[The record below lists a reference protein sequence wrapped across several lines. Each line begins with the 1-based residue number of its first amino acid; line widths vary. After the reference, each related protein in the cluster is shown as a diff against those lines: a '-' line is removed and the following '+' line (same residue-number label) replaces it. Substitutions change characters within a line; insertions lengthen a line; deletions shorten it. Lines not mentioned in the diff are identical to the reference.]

1 MTSSFRDLIRVFAK
15 IGVLSFGGP
24 AGQIALMHRLLV
36 EEQKWLGEEK
46 FLRALNFCML
56 LPGPEAH
63 QLAVYAGWLLH
74 GVRGGLVAGLLFLL
88 PGVVVVFILSTL
100 YFTFQGVPATETVL
114 FGLKAAVL
122 AIVIEALVRIS
133 KKALTHRNKLLLAGG
148 AFVAIFFLGVP
159 FPLIVIG
166 AALLGA
172 LGGFLGWPG
181 FRSKIEPQPANPKT
195 KPSAATFFKTLSVG
209 LFVWLVPLI
218 LLSLVAPGVFKELSI
233 LFTKLAVVTFGGA
246 YAVLAYLAQEAAGPL
261 GWLSPP
267 EMIDGLG
274 LAETTPGPLILVV
287 DFVGYL
293 AGARF
298 GGMTPLL
305 GGLVGT
311 LVAVWATFVP
321 SFLWIFLGAPWV
333 ERIKGGGVWDSALS
347 GVTAAV
353 VGVILNLA
361 LWFGIHVLF
370 GEVETVNYSVFEFL
384 APTLE
389 SFNGMAVAIFGLAL
403 LALFRFHVGVIPVIL
418 GSIGAGLAITWLV

>member
-1 MTSSFRDLIRVFAK
+1 MTTSLQDLTRIFTK

-36 EEQKWLGEEK
+36 DEQKWLSEEK

-74 GVRGGLVAGLLFLL
+74 GVRGGIMAGLLFLI
-88 PGVVVVFILSTL
+88 PGVLVVFTLSAL

-122 AIVIEALVRIS
+122 AIVIEALARIS
-133 KKALTHRNKLLLAGG
+133 KKALTHRNKLLLAGA
-148 AFVAIFFLGVP
+148 AFVAIFFLGIP

-166 AALLGA
+166 AAFLGA

-181 FRSKIEPQPANPKT
+181 FRSKTESQTAKPQSKA
-195 KPSAATFFKTLSVG
+195 SFVTFGKTLSLG
-209 LFVWLVPLI
+209 LLIWLGPLV
-218 LLSLVAPGVFKELSI
+218 LVSLFAPEVFKDLSI

-267 EMIDGLG
+267 EMVDGLG

-287 DFVGYL
+287 DFVGFL

-298 GGMTPLL
+298 GGMSPLL
-305 GGLVGT
+305 GGLAGT
-311 LVAVWATFVP
+311 AVAVWATFVP

-370 GEVETVNYSVFEFL
+370 AEVETVNYSVFEFL

-389 SFNGMAVAIFGLAL
+389 SFNGLAVAIFGLAL

-418 GSIGAGLAITWLV
+418 GSIVAGLAITWLV

>member
-1 MTSSFRDLIRVFAK
+1 
-15 IGVLSFGGP
+15 
-24 AGQIALMHRLLV
+24 
-36 EEQKWLGEEK
+36 
-46 FLRALNFCML
+46 
-56 LPGPEAH
+56 
-63 QLAVYAGWLLH
+63 
-74 GVRGGLVAGLLFLL
+74 
-88 PGVVVVFILSTL
+88 
-100 YFTFQGVPATETVL
+100 
-114 FGLKAAVL
+114 
-122 AIVIEALVRIS
+122 
-133 KKALTHRNKLLLAGG
+133 LLAGA
-148 AFVAIFFLGVP
+148 AFVAIFFLGIP
-159 FPLIVIG
+159 FPFIVIG

-181 FRSKIEPQPANPKT
+181 FRSKTDSLTA
-195 KPSAATFFKTLSVG
+195 KPHRKASFVTFGKTLSFG
-209 LFVWLVPLI
+209 LLIWLGPLVLI
-218 LLSLVAPGVFKELSI
+218 SLFAPEVFRDLSI

-267 EMIDGLG
+267 EMVDGLG

-287 DFVGYL
+287 DFVGFL

-298 GGMTPLL
+298 GGLSPLL
-305 GGLVGT
+305 GGLAGT
-311 LVAVWATFVP
+311 AVAVWATFVP

-389 SFNGMAVAIFGLAL
+389 SFNGLAVAIFGLAL

-418 GSIGAGLAITWLV
+418 GSIVAGLAITWLV

>member
-1 MTSSFRDLIRVFAK
+1 MLPTFKELTRIFAK

-24 AGQIALMHRLLV
+24 AGQIALMHRMLV
-36 EEQKWLGEEK
+36 DEQKWLGEEK

-63 QLAVYAGWLLH
+63 QLAVYIGWLLH
-74 GVRGGLVAGLLFLL
+74 GFRGGLIAGLLFLL
-88 PGVVVVFILSTL
+88 PGVVVVFILSAL
-100 YFTFQGVPATETVL
+100 YFTFQDFPAMEAVM

-122 AIVIEALVRIS
+122 AIVIEALLRIG
-133 KKALTHRNKLLLAGG
+133 KKALTHRTRRFLAAG
-148 AFVAIFFLGVP
+148 AFVAIFFLAVP

-166 AALLGA
+166 AGLLGA
-172 LGGFLGWPG
+172 LGGFFGWPG
-181 FRSKIEPQPANPKT
+181 FRPKSET
-195 KPSAATFFKTLSVG
+195 TSAQVRGQASLASFVKTLG
-209 LFVWLVPLI
+209 LGLLVWLGP
-218 LLSLVAPGVFKELSI
+218 LVALSFVAPAIFTELSI

-246 YAVLAYLAQEAAGPL
+246 YAVLAYLTQEAVGP
-261 GWLSPP
+261 GWLAPA

-287 DFVGYL
+287 DYVGYL

-298 GGMTPLL
+298 GGMTPIL

-333 ERIKGGGVWDSALS
+333 ERIKGGGVWDSALA

-361 LWFGIHVLF
+361 LWFGLHVLF
-370 GEVETVNYSVFEFL
+370 AEVNTLNVSVFEFL
-384 APTLE
+384 APVPGT
-389 SFNGMAVAIFGLAL
+389 FNGPAVVIFGLAL
-403 LALFRFHVGVIPVIL
+403 LALLRFHAGVIPVIL
-418 GSIGAGLAITWLV
+418 GSIVLGLAITALV